1 MEDNRTFRTYVPEGT
16 VNFGI
21 DPDMP
26 YAVEEALNR
35 LRVNIRFLGS
45 DIRKIM
51 ITSADENEGKSFVA
65 MNIWRQMATAG
76 EKCVLLDADMRKSNM
91 VKVYKMRR
99 EDGLEIKGTSQF
111 LSDSSTDIREIILHT
126 DKPYGD
132 IIPNAENRINPS
144 MLLESMRYEAMIDWL
159 GKNYRYVFIDSP
171 PLGVVS
177 DAVRIGSLCDGAILA
192 VRSNQTSRS
201 AVRNAIKQLERAGCP
216 LLGIVLNRVV
226 ANKGGYYGKY
236 GYGYGYG
243 YYSK

>member
-1 MEDNRTFRTYVPEGT
+1 MEDNRDFRLYTPEGT

-45 DIRKIM
+45 DIKKIM

-76 EKCVLLDADMRKSNM
+76 DKCVLLDIDMRKSNM
-91 VKVYKMRR
+91 TEIYKMRR

-111 LSDSSTDIREIILHT
+111 LSDTSTDIREIILHT

-132 IIPNAENRINPS
+132 IIPNSENIINPS
-144 MLLESMRYEAMIDWL
+144 MLLESRRFELMVEWL
-159 GKNYRYVFIDSP
+159 AKNYRYVFFDSP
-171 PLGVVS
+171 PLGLVS
-177 DAVRIGSLCDGAILA
+177 DAVRIGSLCDGAILT
-192 VRSNQTSRS
+192 VRSNQTSRA
-201 AVRNAIKQLERAGCP
+201 AVKNAIQQLERAGCP
-216 LLGIVLNRVV
+216 FLGIVLNRVAV
-226 ANKGGYYGKY
+226 NKGGYYSKY
-236 GYGYGYG
+236 GYGYYG
-243 YYSK
+243 K